1 MMDFGI
7 SKMKRVSMSHKN
19 KLMKWR
25 DFKMAEN
32 NMQVLIEGFDPSK
45 VQEVN
50 NFDKDWKE
58 VYGAHQNNSIIQ
70 APIIGIEKLLDKP
83 CAVVGVGNIRGFIP
97 LEFTGAANLRQLRAM
112 TGQSVALTR

>member
-1 MMDFGI
+1 
-7 SKMKRVSMSHKN
+7 
-19 KLMKWR
+19 
-25 DFKMAEN
+25 MAEN

-97 LEFTGAANLRQLRAM
+97 LEFTGALTFDSFGHDRTIRCV
-112 TGQSVALTR
+112 QSIEL

>member
-1 MMDFGI
+1 
-7 SKMKRVSMSHKN
+7 
-19 KLMKWR
+19 MKWR

-45 VQEVN
+45 VEAVN

-70 APIIGIEKLLDKP
+70 APIIGRSEEHTSEL
-83 CAVVGVGNIRGFIP
+83 
-97 LEFTGAANLRQLRAM
+97 
-112 TGQSVALTR
+112 QSQR

>member
-1 MMDFGI
+1 
-7 SKMKRVSMSHKN
+7 
-19 KLMKWR
+19 MKWR

-45 VQEVN
+45 VEAVN

-70 APIIGIEKLLDKP
+70 APISELKSCLISR
-83 CAVVGVGNIRGFIP
+83 V
-97 LEFTGAANLRQLRAM
+97 
-112 TGQSVALTR
+112 QSWV

>member
-1 MMDFGI
+1 MTDFGI
-7 SKMKRVSMSHKN
+7 SKMKRVSMSNKN

-25 DFKMAEN
+25 GFKMAEN

-45 VQEVN
+45 VEAVN

-97 LEFTGAANLRQLRAM
+97 LY
-112 TGQSVALTR
+112 